1 KAEKVMCFINKARI
15 PNGMVPVSLLSLFI
29 RLGTNGDSYHEYLL
43 YGRTE
48 PMYEDAI
55 KGIHENL
62 LQTPTSKITYAAG
75 FLPSHDDDWRTSWKI
90 QHKHEH
96 LACFLAGSLM
106 LGTVTTGA
114 TPNMRGSSN
123 TQKTVSDGVAL
134 LEGCMETH
142 KTSTGLS
149 PEGVSFHDPMNEPGG
164 DWYIEDSNQ
173 QWPSYYARY
182 MLRPEIVESLFIVWR
197 LTGDKRYRDY
207 SWAVFSVT
215 EKHCR
220 QKEACFVS
228 SSTPHIPPFI
238 HSFTRQFSQG
248 GYATVMHVDG
258 IPVVPL
264 DKQETFF
271 LSETLY
277 LLTFSEDTLLPLKD
291 IVFNTERLSCLGL
304 PSTCNS

>member
-1 KAEKVMCFINKARI
+1 MGWLAQLTGNKQLCGN
-15 PNGMVPVSLLSLFI
+15 NGTFSRSEI

-43 YGRTE
+43 Y
-48 PMYEDAI
+48 
-55 KGIHENL
+55 
-62 LQTPTSKITYAAG
+62 ITYAAG

-207 SWAVFSVT
+207 PWAVFSVT

-220 QKEACFVS
+220 QKE
-228 SSTPHIPPFI
+228 
-238 HSFTRQFSQG
+238 G

-258 IPVVPL
+258 MPVVPL
-264 DKQETFF
+264 DKQETFV

-277 LLTFSEDTLLPLKD
+277 LLTFSEGTLLPLKD
-291 IVFNTERLSCLGL
+291 IVFNTEVRFAIYWNFYLNVTLFADGYIGPLVSGVQASIKPRFTKYL
-304 PSTCNS
+304 